1 VSEPT
6 VPPSGTGVFAPPTRQ
21 EAFLLAR
28 YTAGVLIVER
38 IAAVLL
44 LKWLAALAGV
54 LLLTFAEDAGPLG
67 DVRWLGVV
75 LLVAFWIA
83 WLAQWGIAE
92 LIHRIAVPRRYR
104 PAVEAL
110 ESAREHWWPRL
121 RAEVDR
127 VGLRSGRFATL
138 GLIRRWA
145 LRRLRPHERE
155 PVGRIEVRRVVGTA
169 ELRRARELVAAPPPP
184 HR

>member
-1 VSEPT
+1 MSEPT
-6 VPPSGTGVFAPPTRQ
+6 DAESGAGVFAPPTRQ

-38 IAAVLL
+38 IDAVLL

-54 LLLTFAEDAGPLG
+54 LLVIFGDDAGPFG

-75 LLVAFWIA
+75 LLVAFGIA
-83 WLAQWGIAE
+83 WLVQWGVTT
-92 LIHRIAVPRRYR
+92 LIHRIALPRRYR

-110 ESAREHWWPRL
+110 ESAREDWWPRL
-121 RAEVDR
+121 RAEVGR

-169 ELRRARELVAAPPPP
+169 ELRRARELVAAPPPL